1 MWRPCEGVPFVVPS
15 RATVPG
21 HPPTGPQHIIC
32 VEQTSR
38 QTPRWQAIG
47 LGFVQN
53 FVRRNPQVLAQ
64 VIGSLNFLCAEFFGN
79 AAVLIE
85 VIRQR
90 SNRLQDVQLPRKLGC
105 KGSSLC
111 RADTAAP
118 GAREERVSRRSVPS
132 EANGKVATTL
142 NFIAQAK
149 AI

>member
-1 MWRPCEGVPFVVPS
+1 LSGE
-15 RATVPG
+15 
-21 HPPTGPQHIIC
+21 I
-32 VEQTSR
+32 
-38 QTPRWQAIG
+38 
-47 LGFVQN
+47 
-53 FVRRNPQVLAQ
+53 PQVLAQ

-142 NFIAQAK
+142 NLIAQAK
-149 AI
+149 AMRKWKNSHQASVKRDVAVGRDTARKMGPET